1 MKVDSSMDQGKPEG
15 TTPSAPRM
23 ADADLGRLRI
33 DRERHRERGPSKR
46 RWVAIVVPIL
56 VLVSAALVLRLRSG
70 AVSVEETA
78 IALRPAVGGAGGAG
92 RELLTANGYVQA
104 RRNAAVSAEV
114 TGRLEQLFVQEGSRV
129 EKGQVVAELASADL
143 RARVARAQTEIG
155 VREAAIEE
163 ARAERA
169 DAENELS
176 RQRTLL
182 ERGLGTAA
190 ALDAAQ
196 ARRDVVAARIVTAT
210 EQRAA
215 ASAELA
221 LTRTELDKTR
231 IRAPFSGTVLRKN
244 AEVGE
249 MVAPVSLG
257 GSGSRG
263 AIVTIADLDSL
274 DVEVD
279 VNEAYIGRLRL
290 GQPARVVTDAYPD
303 TAFAA
308 RVRQIV
314 PTSDRQKATVL
325 VKAEILAPD
334 RRLLPDMGAKVT
346 FLADATSEAEVVAPP
361 RPTLPEAA
369 IQREGAETYVWLV
382 REAGTVER
390 RSVQI
395 GPGAN
400 GRVEIAN
407 GLAGGETVVVR
418 AAKPL
423 RDGQKVRLP
432 EA

>member
-1 MKVDSSMDQGKPEG
+1 MTSSLRGG
-15 TTPSAPRM
+15 APPRL

-33 DRERHRERGPSKR
+33 DRDRERRPSRR
-46 RWVAIVVPIL
+46 RWLFIVVPIVLL
-56 VLVSAALVLRLRSG
+56 VAAALVLRARSG
-70 AVSVEETA
+70 MWPGGGPRVEETA
-78 IALRPAVGGAGGAG
+78 IALVPAPGQAGGGA

-104 RRNAAVSAEV
+104 RRNAAVSAEL
-114 TGRLEQLFVQEGSRV
+114 TGRLAMLYVQEGSRV
-129 EKGQVVAELASADL
+129 EKGQIVAELASADL
-143 RARVARAQTEIG
+143 QARVARAETELA
-155 VREAAIEE
+155 VRAAAIDE
-163 ARAERA
+163 ARAERT
-169 DAENELS
+169 DAENALVRE
-176 RQRTLL
+176 RTLQ
-182 ERGLGTAA
+182 ERGLGTQAVV
-190 ALDAAQ
+190 DAAQ
-196 ARRDVVAARIVTAT
+196 ARRDLVAARIETAT
-210 EQRAA
+210 QQRAA
-215 ASAELA
+215 AEAELRLA
-221 LTRTELDKTR
+221 RAELDKTR

-263 AIVTIADLDSL
+263 AIVTIAALDSL

-279 VNEAYIGRLRL
+279 VNEAYIARLRL

-334 RRLLPDMGAKVT
+334 ARLLPDMGAKVT
-346 FLADATSEAEVVAPP
+346 FLTDAASPHEVTSRAG
-361 RPTLPEAA
+361 PTLPEAA
-369 IQREGAETYVWLV
+369 VQREGAETFVWIV
-382 REAGTVER
+382 RDNRTVER
-390 RSVQI
+390 RSVAMR
-395 GPGAN
+395 PGAN
-400 GRVEIAN
+400 GRVEITN